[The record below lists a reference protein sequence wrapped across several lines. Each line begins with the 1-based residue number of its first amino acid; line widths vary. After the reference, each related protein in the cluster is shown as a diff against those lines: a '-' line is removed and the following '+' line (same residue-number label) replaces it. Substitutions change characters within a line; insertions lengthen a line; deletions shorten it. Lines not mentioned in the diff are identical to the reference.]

1 MKIYDLRCDY
11 RREAEGVI
19 NPEFFW
25 KYVACENEKP
35 VFRLDIASSR
45 ELLEQPDVFS
55 GEYTENAYVLPEITL
70 ASLTRYYWRVSCGDE
85 AADSS
90 FVSGVAEGWTAP
102 FIAAPEG
109 LADVMKEY
117 VAFGR
122 TVQLSGVKEG
132 VIAVC
137 SRGYHRLTVNGL
149 PASDGFAPNRSNIE
163 GGYLLYE
170 VYDITHL
177 LREGEN
183 SIAVLSDAG
192 WGRKCGLEPCISVC
206 GVFTDAQG
214 RRRITAGED
223 WSCRRTGQWC
233 TGDYAW
239 GNFGG
244 EHLRDAHLCSPGVPA
259 RSIAVQADIRPDR
272 IRRDGIVCVTPAV
285 SVSGEGTYTADMG
298 RNFTGFVSLR
308 LKGEPGSIAVMTV
321 ADKPG
326 EQCSFS
332 QRYELEFCGGDGS
345 FINCFNW
352 LSGRYLHISGVSEA
366 PGCGDILAMSVSSV
380 GKRSGFFSGDETL
393 ERIMQLDADT
403 FVANTISGVT
413 MDCPHRERLG
423 YGETG
428 CSTTWG
434 VGLPLFDCAD
444 LYHGYL
450 PAWASRIE
458 SNGHIPHVAPD
469 FWGGGGT
476 QWSNYPVIGLADML
490 NKYPDKRLCR
500 ELGPVL
506 LAYFEFLASQ
516 CRDGLLRRYEQEE
529 WGFLGDWATPEGDD
543 WGASREALFFNNCCY
558 AYAITRALEAGIFDA
573 ETAHGLAKRHK
584 ELCEGINRE
593 FYRDG
598 LYCSEHARYQAAAII
613 CGAADSRREAVYDAM
628 LRIIRTKG
636 YLDGGSAGLSL
647 MFRVLAADRRGRSAA
662 LKCLRRREYPGYLYF
677 IDHGQ
682 TTLPEMW
689 DMRDIYGGSRIH
701 TCYSGASGF
710 IMRGLAGIDFKA
722 GKAVIEPFISSE
734 LPEFSAQEDTLWG
747 TLSVECRVSGQRAAV
762 SIWVPSGCAAEF
774 VHEGRRTVLQSGLNR
789 FEQDCAE

>member
-1 MKIYDLRCDY
+1 MVYKDSEY
-11 RREAEGVI
+11 RTQYANVFDFDSCEGTPYFAVAFLGYG
-19 NPEFFW
+19 EDRRGFRDT
-25 KYVACENEKP
+25 YVAGIFE
-35 VFRLDIASSR
+35 S
-45 ELLEQPDVFS
+45 LED
-55 GEYTENAYVLPEITL
+55 L
-70 ASLTRYYWRVSCGDE
+70 AINQVAHFDFEGDE
-85 AADSS
+85 WYLIVPRYKD
-90 FVSGVAEGWTAP
+90 
-102 FIAAPEG
+102 
-109 LADVMKEY
+109 Y
-117 VAFGR
+117 VTLTNLETGEKHTIYHGEAF
-122 TVQLSGVKEG
+122 TVKCNLSDL
-132 VIAVC
+132 
-137 SRGYHRLTVNGL
+137 H
-149 PASDGFAPNRSNIE
+149 SNIE
-163 GGYLLYE
+163 
-170 VYDITHL
+170 
-177 LREGEN
+177 
-183 SIAVLSDAG
+183 
-192 WGRKCGLEPCISVC
+192 IS
-206 GVFTDAQG
+206 T
-214 RRRITAGED
+214 ED
-223 WSCRRTGQWC
+223 SRGHK
-233 TGDYAW
+233 
-239 GNFGG
+239 F
-244 EHLRDAHLCSPGVPA
+244 SPQ
-259 RSIAVQADIRPDR
+259 I
-272 IRRDGIVCVTPAV
+272 
-285 SVSGEGTYTADMG
+285 
-298 RNFTGFVSLR
+298 
-308 LKGEPGSIAVMTV
+308 
-321 ADKPG
+321 
-326 EQCSFS
+326 
-332 QRYELEFCGGDGS
+332 GGDGR
-345 FINCFNW
+345 FVNCFNW

-366 PGCGDILAMSVSSV
+366 PGCGDILAMSISNV

-393 ERIMQLDADT
+393 ERIMKLDADT

-444 LYHGYL
+444 LYYGYL

-490 NKYPDKRLCR
+490 NKYPDKRLCE
-500 ELGPVL
+500 ELRPVL

-543 WGASREALFFNNCCY
+543 WGSGREALFFNNCCY

-573 ETAHGLAKRHK
+573 ETAHGLTKRHK
-584 ELCEGINRE
+584 ELCVGINRE

-613 CGAADSRREAVYDAM
+613 CGAADSRREAVYERM
-628 LRIIRTKG
+628 LGIIGKKG

-662 LKCLRRREYPGYLYF
+662 IKCLRRREYPGYLYF
-677 IDHGQ
+677 VDQGQ

-701 TCYSGASGF
+701 TCYSGVSGF

-722 GKAVIEPFISSE
+722 GKAIIEPFISSE

-774 VHEGRRTVLQSGLNR
+774 VHEGRRTVLQSGLNC